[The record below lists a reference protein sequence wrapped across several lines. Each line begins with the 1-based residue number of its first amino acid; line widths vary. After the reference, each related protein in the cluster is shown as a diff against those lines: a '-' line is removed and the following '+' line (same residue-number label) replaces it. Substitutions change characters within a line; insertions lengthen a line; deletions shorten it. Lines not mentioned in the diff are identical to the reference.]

1 MRDQFFRCETGFHTK
16 GLRMASEKAKEN
28 KALTAT
34 CVACNKAV
42 STETAVSL
50 TGIEDGRRKPFVV
63 CISCANKGWRPPGFT
78 GVYTVRPT

>member
-1 MRDQFFRCETGFHTK
+1 
-16 GLRMASEKAKEN
+16 MASEKAKEN

-50 TGIEDGRRKPFVV
+50 TGTEEGVRKPFVV
-63 CISCANKGWRPPGFT
+63 CIPCANKGWRPPGFA
-78 GVYTVRPT
+78 GVYEGAGLTACRSCSTVGSLISG

>member
-1 MRDQFFRCETGFHTK
+1 
-16 GLRMASEKAKEN
+16 MASEKAKEN

-50 TGIEDGRRKPFVV
+50 TGIEDGRRKLFVV
-63 CISCANKGWRPPGFT
+63 CLPCANQGWRPPGFT
-78 GVYTVRPT
+78 GVYTVRPA